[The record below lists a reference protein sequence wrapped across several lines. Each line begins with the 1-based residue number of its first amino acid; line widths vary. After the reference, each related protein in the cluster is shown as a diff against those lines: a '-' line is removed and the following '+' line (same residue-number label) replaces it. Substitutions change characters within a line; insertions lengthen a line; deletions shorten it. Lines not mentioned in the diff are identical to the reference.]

1 MKSRKRE
8 RRPGNPA
15 GRCAGP
21 GNRQTVDNE
30 EAADVL
36 PSVTLRM
43 RTLAVDSLTSHES
56 PPA

>member
-1 MKSRKRE
+1 MKTRKRE
-8 RRPGNPA
+8 RRPASPA

-21 GNRQTVDNE
+21 GNRETVNDE